1 MNVVLYLVVQI
12 FQFSHIAMNVNYGDV
27 CSLPI
32 QSQTEMH
39 RAVSKVVLG
48 SVVFT
53 GITG

>member
-1 MNVVLYLVVQI
+1 MVLYLVVQI
-12 FQFSHIAMNVNYGDV
+12 FQFSRIAMNVNYGDV
-27 CSLPI
+27 CSFPI

-39 RAVSKVVLG
+39 GAVSEVVLG